1 MDQVTM
7 TILMLVVCFGLM
19 YFLTIRPQ
27 KKKEEELK
35 QMMETLEVGDSVLTT
50 SGFYGV
56 VVDLV
61 TTNIAVS
68 QWRNQQS
75 RQWKKRT
82 HHHLKNKMN
91 IWSKEK
97 NLRQR
102 IVSVFQI
109 LFLFL
114 NVNSSDHQSND
125 LGQITVRVRF
135 QFRYLVYSFHGSLI
149 LQLQEE
155 YILSAIEMFGIFI

>member
-56 VVDLV
+56 VVDKV
-61 TTNIAVS
+61 DETTIIVEFGNDKHCRIPMEKSAI
-68 QWRNQQS
+68 QA
-75 RQWKKRT
+75 
-82 HHHLKNKMN
+82 
-91 IWSKEK
+91 K

-114 NVNSSDHQSND
+114 NDNSSDHQSND
-125 LGQITVRVRF
+125 LGHIMVRVRF
-135 QFRYLVYSFHGSLI
+135 RFRYLVYSFHESLI
-149 LQLQEE
+149 LQLQEDH
-155 YILSAIEMFGIFI
+155 ILSAIGEVL